1 MPALQMLDNLVPI
14 SDFSHGKGS
23 AAFSK
28 VGDDNPVVV
37 LKHNKPAFVIVT
49 PDEYREAKRVT
60 AASDDALVSLS
71 DVMEEL
77 GVSQDELDQMDEV
90 EFE

>member
-1 MPALQMLDNLVPI
+1 MLAL
-14 SDFSHGKGS
+14 
-23 AAFSK
+23 
-28 VGDDNPVVV
+28 
-37 LKHNKPAFVIVT
+37 
-49 PDEYREAKRVT
+49 KRAVET
-60 AASDDALVSLS
+60 SDDMLVSLS